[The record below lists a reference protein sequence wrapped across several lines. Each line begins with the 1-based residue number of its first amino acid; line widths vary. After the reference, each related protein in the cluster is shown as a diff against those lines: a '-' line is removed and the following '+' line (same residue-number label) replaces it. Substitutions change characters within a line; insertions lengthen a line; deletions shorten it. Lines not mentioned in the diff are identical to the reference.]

1 MYASVTGGIV
11 FSFCLAPLF
20 FEYTVELAYPVSEGL
35 VGGFLCCFNNF
46 IGTVFLALFFIPNL
60 GTIWMNYVQ
69 VFGAISKSCLKRL
82 SKIFT
87 TIFFL
92 FAVSI
97 PAVILTKESY
107 RRLDLDVPASPT
119 EEPEEYSHPY
129 SILT

>member
-69 VFGAISKSCLKRL
+69 VFGAVGKSKAEIGISNY
-82 SKIFT
+82 
-87 TIFFL
+87 FFLL

>member
-1 MYASVTGGIV
+1 M
-11 FSFCLAPLF
+11 
-20 FEYTVELAYPVSEGL
+20 ELAYPVSEGL

-69 VFGAISKSCLKRL
+69 VFGAVGKSCLKRSEGFL
-82 SKIFT
+82 T
-87 TIFFL
+87 FFLL

-129 SILT
+129 SILA

>member
-1 MYASVTGGIV
+1 MYLFLNKLTCPPFSTWQLYASVTGGIV

-69 VFGAISKSCLKRL
+69 VFGAVGKSKAEIGISNY
-82 SKIFT
+82 
-87 TIFFL
+87 FFCFL
-92 FAVSI
+92 QS
-97 PAVILTKESY
+97 LY
-107 RRLDLDVPASPT
+107 LL
-119 EEPEEYSHPY
+119 
-129 SILT
+129 

>member
-1 MYASVTGGIV
+1 
-11 FSFCLAPLF
+11 
-20 FEYTVELAYPVSEGL
+20 
-35 VGGFLCCFNNF
+35 
-46 IGTVFLALFFIPNL
+46 
-60 GTIWMNYVQ
+60 MNYVQ
-69 VFGAISKSCLKRL
+69 VFGAVGKSKAEIGISNY
-82 SKIFT
+82 
-87 TIFFL
+87 FFLL